1 MPPHSPRRPRT
12 TAALL
17 ASAAFTGFGST
28 AAASDLTDFRL
39 AVVRDA
45 LTPRPRVLR
54 DIVRLAAQQSPQ
66 AAGQGRIYPLSID
79 GAPLSEVISALG
91 KATGTSITL
100 SDPSIGLIYSPGVRG
115 TLTFEEALK
124 TALDGTNMR
133 FRLTSAT
140 SAIVVLPALSE
151 DVTVTAPPAAISSP
165 KYSAPLRDIPQTIEV
180 IPRAAM
186 ETQGV
191 TTLSE
196 ALRNVPGI
204 TLQAGEGGG
213 ASSTAGDMFNL
224 RGFNAS
230 NSLFVDNVRDDGLVS
245 RDVFNLEQ
253 IEVFM
258 GPTGSDVGRGTAAG
272 YVNMQTKMPRLS
284 RLATGALAVGE
295 AGQLRTTVDV
305 NQPLTNGTSDN
316 WFAKSAVR
324 MNVLWQD
331 SGVAGRDE
339 VENASKAIAPSAALG
354 LDTPT
359 RVMVAAQFLSQDNVP
374 DYGIPGAAW
383 SEEPLAPTTV
393 QTLNPVDQTNFYGSP
408 AYDYDHANQKS
419 VTARIEQSLRAGW
432 MVSNQTRHN
441 RTERDAVISTIQ
453 NVAAFSP
460 TTEMVTIARQGN
472 VRENRITS
480 NQTSLAGPLTTGG
493 LRHSINSGVEF
504 AGERQVAP
512 VLGGV
517 GTRAPVS
524 VYSPNPDDPV
534 TAYAPSRTGAYT
546 DGETRTVSG
555 YIFDSV
561 AASPHIQ
568 LNGGVRVERY
578 ETTFRSVDAANV
590 TTVDESG
597 SDVLVTGKAAVVVR
611 ATSRGNLYASWGTTK
626 TPPGSSNFTLSAA
639 DNNQN
644 NPSTEPQESTNFEV
658 GTKWEVADGRL
669 LFNAAVFHTI
679 NKNVLVTL
687 DATATPPVYNQDDK
701 QRVDG
706 IALGATGQMTPAWNL
721 MASFAYLDSENQ
733 SQLTVNNGNRLL
745 LTPEFSGS
753 VWSTYRLPK
762 GWTLGGGIR
771 ATSRVYINAANTID
785 APGYYLADGLV
796 EYAVNRNLTL
806 RLNIYNMTDQIYIR
820 NVNNNGGRY
829 NPGNPRTVQ
838 LTSVFN
844 F

>member
-1 MPPHSPRRPRT
+1 
-12 TAALL
+12 
-17 ASAAFTGFGST
+17 
-28 AAASDLTDFRL
+28 
-39 AVVRDA
+39 
-45 LTPRPRVLR
+45 
-54 DIVRLAAQQSPQ
+54 
-66 AAGQGRIYPLSID
+66 
-79 GAPLSEVISALG
+79 
-91 KATGTSITL
+91 
-100 SDPSIGLIYSPGVRG
+100 
-115 TLTFEEALK
+115 
-124 TALDGTNMR
+124 
-133 FRLTSAT
+133 
-140 SAIVVLPALSE
+140 
-151 DVTVTAPPAAISSP
+151 
-165 KYSAPLRDIPQTIEV
+165 
-180 IPRAAM
+180 
-186 ETQGV
+186 
-191 TTLSE
+191 
-196 ALRNVPGI
+196 
-204 TLQAGEGGG
+204 
-213 ASSTAGDMFNL
+213 
-224 RGFNAS
+224 
-230 NSLFVDNVRDDGLVS
+230 
-245 RDVFNLEQ
+245 
-253 IEVFM
+253 
-258 GPTGSDVGRGTAAG
+258 
-272 YVNMQTKMPRLS
+272 
-284 RLATGALAVGE
+284 
-295 AGQLRTTVDV
+295 
-305 NQPLTNGTSDN
+305 
-316 WFAKSAVR
+316 
-324 MNVLWQD
+324 
-331 SGVAGRDE
+331 
-339 VENASKAIAPSAALG
+339 
-354 LDTPT
+354 
-359 RVMVAAQFLSQDNVP
+359 
-374 DYGIPGAAW
+374 
-383 SEEPLAPTTV
+383 
-393 QTLNPVDQTNFYGSP
+393 
-408 AYDYDHANQKS
+408 
-419 VTARIEQSLRAGW
+419 
-432 MVSNQTRHN
+432 
-441 RTERDAVISTIQ
+441 
-453 NVAAFSP
+453 
-460 TTEMVTIARQGN
+460 
-472 VRENRITS
+472 
-480 NQTSLAGPLTTGG
+480 
-493 LRHSINSGVEF
+493 
-504 AGERQVAP
+504 
-512 VLGGV
+512 
-517 GTRAPVS
+517 
-524 VYSPNPDDPV
+524 
-534 TAYAPSRTGAYT
+534 
-546 DGETRTVSG
+546 VSG

-706 IALGATGQMTPAWNL
+706 IALGATGQITPAWNL